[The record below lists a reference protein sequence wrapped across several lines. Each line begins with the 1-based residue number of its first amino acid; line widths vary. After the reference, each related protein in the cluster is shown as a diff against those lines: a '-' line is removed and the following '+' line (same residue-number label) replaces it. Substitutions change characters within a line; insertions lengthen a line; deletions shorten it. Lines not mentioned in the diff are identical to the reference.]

1 MKLHQDTH
9 QFKIMIK
16 ATARILNMPQEFVE
30 KDYWICQILQNLSR
44 NPKASYA
51 VWKGGTSLA
60 KAYGV
65 INRFSSDVDIAVL
78 TETMSQNQQK
88 KFVTNI
94 SHDSTADLEEMD
106 MGRETIKNNRFRKT
120 FHQYGSVIEEP
131 STELSFL
138 GRFVIFEINTYGN
151 PYPYEKRMVKSFI
164 TEAMEKQGVQD
175 AIVAYDMAPF
185 ELNVLDKRRTMVE
198 KIVSLLRFSFDDSE
212 VPTSGLASK
221 IRHFYD
227 LYHLAKDAECA
238 TYLKAGFSKDLLEL
252 IAHDKAEYDRPPK
265 WKSSDILTSIL
276 FTVFD
281 KSWEAIK
288 ATYKKELRQL
298 AYVAIPDEKDV
309 AASVK
314 ALMEYVRT
322 IIEQDREKS
331 QLAGS

>member
-1 MKLHQDTH
+1 
-9 QFKIMIK
+9 
-16 ATARILNMPQEFVE
+16 
-30 KDYWICQILQNLSR
+30 
-44 NPKASYA
+44 
-51 VWKGGTSLA
+51 
-60 KAYGV
+60 
-65 INRFSSDVDIAVL
+65 
-78 TETMSQNQQK
+78 
-88 KFVTNI
+88 VTNI

-252 IAHDKAEYDRPPK
+252 IVHDKAEYDRPPK